1 MESTVQMTLQHKS
14 ILPDTA
20 STGGTAITS
29 VSSSGLQTPKLS
41 TAIRFEDA
49 NSRGVAQAD
58 NNQILG
64 ESFEFPPP
72 PSLPIDVNI
81 KLIHN
86 F

>member
-1 MESTVQMTLQHKS
+1 MTLQHKS
-14 ILPDTA
+14 ILQDKT

-41 TAIRFEDA
+41 TSIGFGEE
-49 NSRGVAQAD
+49 NSSKTSQDD
-58 NNQILG
+58 NDPILG

-72 PSLPIDVNI
+72 PSLPIGVKI
-81 KLIHN
+81 KLTRN